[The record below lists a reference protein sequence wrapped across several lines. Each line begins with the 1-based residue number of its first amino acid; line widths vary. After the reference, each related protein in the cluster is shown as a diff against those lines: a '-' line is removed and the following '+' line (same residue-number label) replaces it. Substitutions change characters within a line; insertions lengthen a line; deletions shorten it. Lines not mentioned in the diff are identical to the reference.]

1 MSTRGRLAIVDD
13 DPSFRQYLQI
23 LLQERGYDVQ
33 TYAGGAQLLEAFS
46 RGASHDIV
54 LLDVQMPGLS
64 GLETLR
70 AAREAMPGTR
80 VVMLSGHQMPSAIV
94 ESIRAGALDY
104 VVKPDDAEGVGEA
117 ALEQMIE
124 ANLESAREDQATRD
138 DVDAGDVGSADSPM
152 SWRRNPAMRQVLG
165 TIDKVAD
172 SDVSVLITGES
183 GAGKEVV
190 ARELHKR
197 SARRARPFVKVN
209 CAALPAEL
217 LESELFGHE
226 RGAFTG
232 ANTHRIGKFEHAS
245 GGTIFLDEIGEMP
258 LQLQPKLLH
267 VLQDGTVTKLG
278 NNRPVRV
285 DTRIIAATNRSMAE
299 MIAARQFRE
308 DLYYRLQVI
317 EIWVPPLR
325 ERRDEI
331 LPLAEQFL
339 TTYSRQYTRKVAPFS
354 PRLRELLAHYDWP
367 GNVRELENVVKRHVI
382 LQDEALLEAA
392 LKVSAAVVPAAEATP
407 ALHQTVS
414 SVPAAPAARTDDG
427 ANLTALSREASMTA
441 ERTAIEQA
449 LSSTRWNRRQAARTL
464 GVSYKTLLNKMKAC
478 GLTTPAPPA
487 EGFGA

>member
-1 MSTRGRLAIVDD
+1 MKTRGRLAIVDD

-23 LLQERGYDVQ
+23 LLQERGYDVE
-33 TYAGGAQLLEAFS
+33 TYAGGAQLLEAFAH
-46 RGASHDIV
+46 GAAHDVV

-64 GLETLR
+64 GLDTLR

-94 ESIRAGALDY
+94 ESIRAGAMDY
-104 VVKPDDAEGVGEA
+104 VVKPDDAEGLGES
-117 ALEQMIE
+117 ALEQTIE
-124 ANLESAREDQATRD
+124 ANLESVRAAASPARHEEGRD
-138 DVDAGDVGSADSPM
+138 GAPSDGPT
-152 SWRRNPAMRQVLG
+152 SWQRNPAMRQVMA

-172 SDVSVLITGES
+172 SDVTVLITGES
-183 GAGKEVV
+183 GAGKELV

-197 SARRARPFVKVN
+197 SARRNRPFVKVN
-209 CAALPAEL
+209 CAALPSEL

-232 ANTHRIGKFEHAS
+232 ANTHRVGKFEHAS

-258 LQLQPKLLH
+258 LALQPKLLH

-278 NNRPVRV
+278 NNRPIRV
-285 DTRIIAATNRSMAE
+285 DTRVIAATNRSLAE
-299 MIAARQFRE
+299 MIGNRQFRE

-339 TTYSRQYTRKVAPFS
+339 ASYAHQYERAVKPFS
-354 PRLRELLAHYDWP
+354 PRLRELLLQYDWP

-382 LQDEALLEAA
+382 LQDEALLQAA
-392 LKVSAAVVPAAEATP
+392 LKVSAFVIPAAEAASP
-407 ALHQTVS
+407 LNS
-414 SVPAAPAARTDDG
+414 LNAASNGGARTDEG
-427 ANLTALSREASMTA
+427 GNLTALSREASMSA
-441 ERTAIEQA
+441 ERAAIEQA

-478 GLTTPAPPA
+478 GLTTPVTPC
-487 EGFGA
+487 

>member
-1 MSTRGRLAIVDD
+1 MKTRGRLAIVDD
-13 DPSFRQYLQI
+13 DPSFRQYLQ
-23 LLQERGYDVQ
+23 LLLTERGYDVE
-33 TYAGGAQLLEAFS
+33 TYAGGAQLLEAFA
-46 RGASHDIV
+46 RGATHDIV

-70 AAREAMPGTR
+70 AAREAIPGTR

-104 VVKPDDAEGVGEA
+104 VVKPDDAEGEGEA
-117 ALEQMIE
+117 ALEQTIA
-124 ANLESAREDQATRD
+124 ANLELVPRPASRLEPDAHQ
-138 DVDAGDVGSADSPM
+138 AGDADSPS
-152 SWRRNPAMRQVLG
+152 SWRRNPAMRQVLA

-183 GAGKEVV
+183 GVGKEVV

-197 SARRARPFVKVN
+197 SARRGRPFVKVN

-232 ANTHRIGKFEHAS
+232 ANTHRVGKFEHAS

-267 VLQDGTVTKLG
+267 VLQDGHVTKLG
-278 NNRPVRV
+278 NNRAIQV
-285 DTRIIAATNRSMAE
+285 DTRVIAATNRSLAE

-339 TTYSRQYTRKVAPFS
+339 TTYARQYERKVAPFS
-354 PRLRELLAHYDWP
+354 PRLRELLAQYDWP

-382 LQDEALLEAA
+382 LQDEALLQAA
-392 LKVSAAVVPAAEATP
+392 LKVSAAVVPVAEAAPGFLPPAIATP
-407 ALHQTVS
+407 P
-414 SVPAAPAARTDDG
+414 PARSDDG
-427 ANLTALSREASMTA
+427 GSLTALSREASITA
-441 ERTAIEQA
+441 ERAAIEQA

-478 GLTTPAPPA
+478 GLTTPVTPC
-487 EGFGA
+487 

>member
-1 MSTRGRLAIVDD
+1 MKTRGRLAIVDD

-23 LLQERGYDVQ
+23 LLTERGYEVE
-33 TYAGGAQLLEAFS
+33 TYAGGAQLLEAFA
-46 RGASHDIV
+46 RGATHDIV

-104 VVKPDDAEGVGEA
+104 VVKPDDAEGQGEA

-124 ANLESAREDQATRD
+124 ANLESFRESARREQ
-138 DVDAGDVGSADSPM
+138 DVPDAGDGDSPV
-152 SWRRNPAMRQVLG
+152 SWRRNPAMRQVLA

-197 SARRARPFVKVN
+197 SARRGRPFVKVN

-232 ANTHRIGKFEHAS
+232 ANTHRVGKFEHAS

-285 DTRIIAATNRSMAE
+285 DTRVIAATNRSLAD
-299 MIAARQFRE
+299 MISARQFRE

-325 ERRDEI
+325 DRRDEI

-339 TTYSRQYTRKVAPFS
+339 TTYARQYERKVAPFS
-354 PRLRELLAHYDWP
+354 PRLRELLAQYDWP

-382 LQDEALLEAA
+382 LQDEALLQAA
-392 LKVSAAVVPAAEATP
+392 LKVSAAVVPAAEVAPT
-407 ALHQTVS
+407 LQTL
-414 SVPAAPAARTDDG
+414 PAAQAAPRTEDG
-427 ANLTALSREASMTA
+427 GNLTALSREASMTA
-441 ERTAIEQA
+441 ERAAIEQA

-478 GLTTPAPPA
+478 GLTTPVTPC
-487 EGFGA
+487 

>member
-1 MSTRGRLAIVDD
+1 MKTRGRLAIVDD

-23 LLQERGYDVQ
+23 LLQERGYDVE
-33 TYAGGAQLLEAFS
+33 TYSGGAQLLEAS
-46 RGASHDIV
+46 ARGASHDVI
-54 LLDVQMPGLS
+54 LLDLQMPGLS

-70 AAREAMPGTR
+70 ATREAMPGTR
-80 VVMLSGHQMPSAIV
+80 VVMLSGHQMPSDIV
-94 ESIRAGALDY
+94 ESIRAGAMDY
-104 VVKPDDAEGVGEA
+104 VVKPDDPEGVGEA
-117 ALEQMIE
+117 ALEQTIE
-124 ANLESAREDQATRD
+124 AKLESVRAAAPVHHDDREP
-138 DVDAGDVGSADSPM
+138 GDSESPV
-152 SWRRNPAMRQVLG
+152 SWRRNPAMRQVLA

-197 SARRARPFVKVN
+197 SARRRGPFVKVN

-226 RGAFTG
+226 KGAFTG
-232 ANTHRIGKFEHAS
+232 ANAHRIGKFEHAS

-267 VLQDGTVTKLG
+267 VLQDGQVTKLG
-278 NNRPVRV
+278 NNRPIRV
-285 DTRIIAATNRSMAE
+285 DARVIAATNRPLADML
-299 MIAARQFRE
+299 AARQFRE

-325 ERRDEI
+325 ERRNEI

-339 TTYSRQYTRKVAPFS
+339 STYAGQYERAVAPFS
-354 PRLRELLAHYDWP
+354 PRLRDLLAEYDWP

-392 LKVSAAVVPAAEATP
+392 LRVSAFVVPAAEA
-407 ALHQTVS
+407 
-414 SVPAAPAARTDDG
+414 AAPLRSLSASPATSPRSDDAAD
-427 ANLTALSREASMTA
+427 LTTLSREASMSA
-441 ERTAIEQA
+441 ERAAIEQA

-478 GLTTPAPPA
+478 GLTTPATPC
-487 EGFGA
+487 

>member
-1 MSTRGRLAIVDD
+1 MKTRGRLAIVDD
-13 DPSFRQYLQI
+13 DPAFRQYLQI
-23 LLQERGYDVQ
+23 LLQERGYDVE
-33 TYAGGAQLLEAFS
+33 TYAGGAQLLEAFA
-46 RGASHDIV
+46 RGATHDVV

-70 AAREAMPGTR
+70 AAREAMPSTR

-117 ALEQMIE
+117 ALEQTIE
-124 ANLESAREDQATRD
+124 ATLESVRLSSSVPARSDEGAET
-138 DVDAGDVGSADSPM
+138 GGGSDSPI
-152 SWRRNPAMRQVLG
+152 SWRRNPAMRQVLA

-183 GAGKEVV
+183 GVGKEVV

-197 SARRARPFVKVN
+197 SGRRARPFVKVN

-232 ANTHRIGKFEHAS
+232 ANTHRVGKFEHAS

-258 LQLQPKLLH
+258 LQLQPKILH
-267 VLQDGTVTKLG
+267 VLQDGNVTKLG
-278 NNRPVRV
+278 NNRTIRV
-285 DTRIIAATNRSMAE
+285 DTRVIAATNRSLAE

-331 LPLAEQFL
+331 LPLADQFL
-339 TTYSRQYTRKVAPFS
+339 TTYARQYERTVAPFS
-354 PRLRELLAHYDWP
+354 PHLRELLAQYDWP

-382 LQDEALLEAA
+382 LQDEALLQAA
-392 LKVSAAVVPAAEATP
+392 LRVSAFVVPAAEAAPSLQALSTLPLP
-407 ALHQTVS
+407 APT
-414 SVPAAPAARTDDG
+414 RTDEA
-427 ANLTALSREASMTA
+427 ANLTTLSREASLTA

-478 GLTTPAPPA
+478 GLTTPATPC
-487 EGFGA
+487 